1 VQQQWRMASRVFL
14 VVAAAFTLAFGA
26 AGTDRGVASL
36 PSFPELGTVPRS
48 GGFRMEGYWVW
59 CGSVIRGDDGRY
71 HLFASRWPKSI
82 PFHPGWMTTSEIVRA
97 VADRPAGP
105 YAFQQVVL
113 PARGAEWWDGRATHN
128 PAIARH
134 GDTYVL
140 FYMGSTHPF
149 DDPAPGHPFPLT
161 DPRAVVARSNKRI
174 GVATATRLEGPWTR
188 YERPVLD
195 TRPGTFYSF
204 LTSNPAPVI
213 HAGGSVLLMFKA
225 RRYEG
230 TTHSGMMLGVARAPH
245 YLGPYDVVGDQPI
258 FSSSRFGEVEDPFV
272 WKTGDGYE
280 MVAKDMTG
288 KLAGEKH
295 AAIHARSTDGTDWTL
310 ADPPK
315 AWSRTLRFDDG
326 RTQTM
331 GQLERPFL
339 LIENGRP
346 TFLFAAAGDG
356 PGGFAHMTESFNL
369 AVPLLPE

>member
-1 VQQQWRMASRVFL
+1 MARRLSL
-14 VVAAAFTLAFGA
+14 LLAAALTLALATDPAPGSDA
-26 AGTDRGVASL
+26 A
-36 PSFPELGTVPRS
+36 PSAFPQLGSVPRS
-48 GGFRMEGYWVW
+48 GGFRMQGYWIW

-71 HLFASRWPKSI
+71 HLFASRWPKSM
-82 PFHPGWMTTSEIVRA
+82 PFHPGWMTSSEIVRA

-105 YAFQQVVL
+105 YEFQQVVL
-113 PARGAEWWDGRATHN
+113 PARGAEWWDGRSTHN
-128 PAIARH
+128 PSIARH

-149 DDPAPGHPFPLT
+149 EDPAPGGPLPLT
-161 DPRAVVARSNKRI
+161 DPRAIVARSNKRI
-174 GVATATRLEGPWTR
+174 GVATATHIEGPWTR

-195 TRPGTFYSF
+195 TTPGTFYSF

-213 HAGGSVLLMFKA
+213 HDDGSVLLMFKA

-230 TTHSGMMLGVARAPH
+230 TTHSRMMLGVAKAPH
-245 YLGPYDVVGDQPI
+245 YRGPYEVVGDEPV
-258 FSSSRFGEVEDPFV
+258 FSSDRFGEVEDPFV
-272 WKTGDGYE
+272 WKTAGGYE

-295 AAIHARSTDGTDWTL
+295 AAIHARSPDGIDWTL

-339 LIENGRP
+339 LIEDGRP
-346 TFLFAAAGDG
+346 SFLFAAAGDG
-356 PGGFAHMTESFNL
+356 PGGFANMTESFNL
-369 AVPLLPE
+369 AIPLLPE

>member
-1 VQQQWRMASRVFL
+1 MARRIPL
-14 VVAAAFTLAFGA
+14 AIAAALMLASGPEGA
-26 AGTDRGVASL
+26 DRDVPA
-36 PSFPELGTVPRS
+36 PSRFPALGIAPRA
-48 GGFRMEGYWVW
+48 GGFRMDGYWVW

-71 HLFASRWPKSI
+71 HLFASRWPKSL
-82 PFHPGWMTTSEIVRA
+82 PFHPGWMTSSEIVRA
-97 VADRPAGP
+97 VADRPSGP
-105 YAFQQVVL
+105 YEFQQVVL
-113 PARGAEWWDGRATHN
+113 PARGAEWWDGRSTHN
-128 PAIARH
+128 PSIARH

-149 DDPAPGHPFPLT
+149 DDPAPGAPFPLAH
-161 DPRAVVARSNKRI
+161 PRAIVARSNKRI

-188 YERPVLD
+188 YGRPVLD

-213 HAGGSVLLMFKA
+213 HDDGSVLLLFKA

-230 TTHSGMMLGVARAPH
+230 TTHGRMMLGVARAPH
-245 YLGPYDVVGDQPI
+245 YLGPYEVVGDEPV
-258 FSSSRFGEVEDPFV
+258 FSSTRFGEVEDPFV
-272 WKTGDGYE
+272 WKTAAGYE

-288 KLAGEKH
+288 RLAGEKH
-295 AAIHARSTDGTDWTL
+295 AAIHARSADGIQWAL

-326 RTQTM
+326 QIETM

-356 PGGFAHMTESFNL
+356 PGGFANMTESFNL
-369 AVPLLPE
+369 AIPLLPE